1 MLNFYRLEQYIEA
14 QMKGDDGATLEQGG
28 YLTFK
33 RVQKSLESS
42 EQLTGN
48 RR

>member
-33 RVQKSLESS
+33 RVTEELGSS
-42 EQLTGN
+42 EQITGN